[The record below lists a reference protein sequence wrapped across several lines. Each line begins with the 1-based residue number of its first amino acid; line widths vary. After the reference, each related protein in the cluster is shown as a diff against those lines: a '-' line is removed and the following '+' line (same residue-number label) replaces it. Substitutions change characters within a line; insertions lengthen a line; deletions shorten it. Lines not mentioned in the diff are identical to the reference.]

1 MRSRYLAAL
10 TGCMGLALA
19 MPAGASDA
27 EFLRSLEGQYAGKGQ
42 VRLRTDKDPINVTCS
57 FQSKATPASFSLN
70 GKCRALVLVSRAVGA
85 ELVRS
90 GNSYRGSYIGG
101 GSGPARLAGKR
112 NGNTLNLTINW
123 AKKINGDRRAQLSVA
138 KTDPHGLILTTT
150 DRDPKS
156 GKPVITSKIV
166 LQRK

>member
-1 MRSRYLAAL
+1 MRGKYLAAL

-19 MPAGASDA
+19 LPAGASDA
-27 EFLRSLEGQYAGKGQ
+27 EFLNSLEGQYAGKGQ
-42 VRLRTDKDPINVTCS
+42 VRLRTNRGPINVTCS
-57 FQSKATPASFSLN
+57 FDSKATSASLSLN
-70 GKCRALVLVSRAVGA
+70 GKCRALVLVSRTVGA
-85 ELVRS
+85 ELVRT
-90 GNSYRGSYIGG
+90 GTSYRGSYIGG

-138 KTDPHGLILTTT
+138 KAASGGLILTTT

-156 GKPVITSKIV
+156 GRSVTTSKIV